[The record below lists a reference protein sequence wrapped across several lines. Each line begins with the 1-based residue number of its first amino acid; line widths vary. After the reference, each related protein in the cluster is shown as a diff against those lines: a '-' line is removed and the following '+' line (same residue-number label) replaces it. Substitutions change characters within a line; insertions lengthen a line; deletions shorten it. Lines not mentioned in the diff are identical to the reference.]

1 MVVSAEDAK
10 VEAAEEEGS
19 NGTFMSLRLIDEPW
33 ARKLDAELA
42 GELPLPR

>member
-1 MVVSAEDAK
+1 
-10 VEAAEEEGS
+10 
-19 NGTFMSLRLIDEPW
+19 MSLRLIDEPW